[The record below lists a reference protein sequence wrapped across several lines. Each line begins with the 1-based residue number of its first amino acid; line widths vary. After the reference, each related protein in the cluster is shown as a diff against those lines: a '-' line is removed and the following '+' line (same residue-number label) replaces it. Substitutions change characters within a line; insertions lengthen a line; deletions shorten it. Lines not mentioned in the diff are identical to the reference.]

1 METCYQSQVNVVSTS
16 YIRKAKKIEIVNVV
30 RRKREKRMYTYSY
43 STSRQSKELY
53 AYISVAPGLQQRT
66 WMQMLKKNSAKRSKP
81 PSIKIVTG

>member
-30 RRKREKRMYTYSY
+30 RRKREKEFIRIHIV
-43 STSRQSKELY
+43 RQDSKELY
-53 AYISVAPGLQQRT
+53 AYICVAPGLQQRT
-66 WMQMLKKNSAKRSKP
+66 WMQMLKKYSAKRSSP